1 MTTGS
6 GMAASNR
13 ASGGFLSFAKS
24 SLVFFV
30 GSTLSKVITI
40 ALLPLYTNVL
50 PSADYGYFDVSVT
63 CVTLLTSFLY
73 CDVWT
78 SVMRFMRDDLEG
90 EAPRIVTASGWVVFG
105 CSTALDY
112 VIGIAA
118 GLILD
123 IPSLGLILLYGTF
136 LNLQTMFS
144 YIARGWGDNVRFA
157 VSGIISSAVN
167 VGLNLILIVS
177 FGWGYE
183 ALYVAFVA
191 GSLSQCL
198 YLFVS
203 LRMWERLARPSVSKV
218 RELFLYSAPLCL
230 NSVAY
235 WLLNS
240 LGRVVVSFALSLSA
254 SGIFAVGSRFG
265 SVVNLAT
272 SCFTYAWQDIAF
284 TSERR
289 PGSYF
294 SRAVTR
300 YAVFLMDA
308 LIVML
313 PAISLVFPVL
323 IGSGYG
329 EAYGVVPS
337 FLMVAAISA
346 VSTFVG
352 NIFYVIRD
360 TKTIGKTMAISCLV
374 NVVLTY
380 PLTACLGPNGTNL
393 AIALAF
399 LANIAIRLAVLREQI
414 SMRMDWRPV
423 VERLVLTTLSIAV
436 YAVNI
441 LPVTGLAFGSALIF
455 ETWAYRSKL
464 SALFGAMSEVFKEK
478 KRG

>member
-1 MTTGS
+1 MS
-6 GMAASNR
+6 AKES
-13 ASGGFLSFAKS
+13 SGGFLSFAKS
-24 SLVFFV
+24 SIVFFV

-90 EAPRIVTASGWVVFG
+90 EAPKVVTASGWVVFG
-105 CSTALDY
+105 CSTVLY
-112 VIGIAA
+112 YLIGIAA
-118 GLILD
+118 GLVFS
-123 IPSLGLILLYGTF
+123 IPSLSLVLLYGTF

-157 VSGIISSAVN
+157 ASGIINSAVN
-167 VGLNLILIVS
+167 VALNLGLILVL
-177 FGWGYE
+177 GWGYE

-191 GSLSQCL
+191 GSLAQCL
-198 YLFVS
+198 YLFAS
-203 LRMWERLARPSVSKV
+203 LRMWERLARPSAAKV

-265 SVVNLAT
+265 SAVNLAT
-272 SCFTYAWQDIAF
+272 SCFTYAWQDVAF
-284 TSERR
+284 TSERK

-294 SRAVTR
+294 SRAVTQ

-308 LIVML
+308 LVVML

-323 IGSGYG
+323 VGSDYA
-329 EAYGVVPS
+329 EAYTVIPS
-337 FLMVAAISA
+337 FLAVAVVSA
-346 VSTFVG
+346 VSTFIG

-360 TKTIGKTMAISCLV
+360 TKTIGKTMAVSCLV
-374 NVVLTY
+374 NVILTY
-380 PLTACLGPNGTNL
+380 PLTVTLGLNGTNL

-399 LANIAIRLAVLREQI
+399 LTNIAIRLVVLKRRI
-414 SMRMDWRPV
+414 SMGVAWRPV
-423 VERLVLTTLSIAV
+423 AGRFALLALCIAV
-436 YAVNI
+436 YAANVP
-441 LPVTGLAFGSALIF
+441 LVTGIALVAALAYEA
-455 ETWAYRSKL
+455 WAYRAKI
-464 SALFGAMSEVFKEK
+464 SALVGAASGVLGGK
-478 KRG
+478 KRSGR

>member
-1 MTTGS
+1 MTV
-6 GMAASNR
+6 SNHP
-13 ASGGFLSFAKS
+13 SGGFLSFAKS

-78 SVMRFMRDDLEG
+78 SVMRFMRDDLKGEG
-90 EAPRIVTASGWVVFG
+90 PKIVTASGWVVFG
-105 CSTALDY
+105 CSTALY
-112 VIGIAA
+112 YIVGIAA
-118 GLILD
+118 GAIFD

-157 VSGIISSAVN
+157 VSGIISSAGN
-167 VGLNLILIVS
+167 VSLNLVLILLL
-177 FGWGYE
+177 GWGYE

-191 GSLSQCL
+191 GSLAQCL

-203 LRMWERLARPSVSKV
+203 LRMWQRLASPNASKV
-218 RELFLYSAPLCL
+218 KELFLYSAPLCL

-265 SVVNLAT
+265 SAINLAT
-272 SCFTYAWQDIAF
+272 SCFTYAWQDVAF

-289 PGSYF
+289 PGSYY
-294 SRAVTR
+294 SRAVTQ
-300 YAVFLMDA
+300 YAVFLIDA

-313 PAISLVFPVL
+313 PAISLVFPILV
-323 IGSGYG
+323 GSDYS
-329 EAYGVVPS
+329 EAYAVVPS
-337 FLMVAAISA
+337 FLIVAVISA
-346 VSTFVG
+346 LSTFIG

-360 TKTIGKTMAISCLV
+360 TKTVGKTMAVSCLV

-380 PLTACLGPNGTNL
+380 PLTIGFGLNGTNL

-399 LANIAIRLAVLREQI
+399 LVNIAIRLGVLKRRI
-414 SMRMDWRPV
+414 SMGVNR
-423 VERLVLTTLSIAV
+423 RLMMGRVALASLVAV
-436 YAVNI
+436 IYAINVP
-441 LPVTGLAFGSALIF
+441 LVTGIALIAALGF
-455 ETWAYRSKL
+455 EVWAYRDKTSVL
-464 SALFGAMSEVFKEK
+464 ANAAAGAIKGK